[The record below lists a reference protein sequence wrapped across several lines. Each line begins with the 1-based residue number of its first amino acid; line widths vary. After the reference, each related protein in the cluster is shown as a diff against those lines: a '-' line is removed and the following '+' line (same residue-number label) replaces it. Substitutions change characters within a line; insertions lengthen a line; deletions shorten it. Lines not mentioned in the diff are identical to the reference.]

1 MKCRVEKSKISGHI
15 ICPSNKSYTHRA
27 IFIASLSD
35 GKSIIKNILKSSDT
49 IATINACKNF
59 GVELTE
65 SEDKIII
72 KNSISSKVDG
82 CIIDACNSGTTIRI
96 AAAIAVL
103 SHGKTVLS
111 GDDSLKKRPMK
122 PILDALESMG
132 AKCSSAK
139 GKPPISVEGEVKGGE
154 VQVSGS
160 ISSQFISALMIVA
173 PRLANGLVLNIQN
186 ELVSK
191 PYLDM
196 TIATMDK
203 FGINVKTEI
212 PYQKY
217 IIKHQNYKATNFTIP
232 SDFSSLALLLS
243 SAVLLGNELEIELS
257 MGDMPQA
264 DEAIIDILEILG
276 VVVTLE
282 KNIIKIKSPEKL
294 TGGKFDL
301 SDSPDLLP
309 AIAILSLK
317 SAKPIKIFNVKHARY
332 KETDRIAIL
341 ARELVKLGIN
351 VIENDDGLILKP
363 AKKLV
368 SATLC
373 SENDHRLFMAFC
385 IAGMYVGDCSIT
397 DPESVGISYPNFVSE
412 MKKIGGKIFLDE

>member
-1 MKCRVEKSKISGHI
+1 MKCKVKKSKITGHI

-59 GVELTE
+59 GVELVE
-65 SEDKIII
+65 SENKIII
-72 KNSISSKVDG
+72 KNSIDSKVEG

-111 GDDSLKKRPMK
+111 GDDSLKKRPMQ

-139 GKPPISVEGEVKGGE
+139 GKPPISVEGEIKGGE
-154 VQVSGS
+154 VQISGS
-160 ISSQFISALMIVA
+160 FSSQFISALMIIA
-173 PRLANGLVLNIQN
+173 PRLDNGLVLNIQN

-203 FGINVKTEI
+203 FGVSVKTEI

-217 IIKHQNYKATNFTIP
+217 IIKHQ
-232 SDFSSLALLLS
+232 D
-243 SAVLLGNELEIELS
+243 
-257 MGDMPQA
+257 
-264 DEAIIDILEILG
+264 
-276 VVVTLE
+276 
-282 KNIIKIKSPEKL
+282 
-294 TGGKFDL
+294 
-301 SDSPDLLP
+301 
-309 AIAILSLK
+309 
-317 SAKPIKIFNVKHARY
+317 
-332 KETDRIAIL
+332 
-341 ARELVKLGIN
+341 
-351 VIENDDGLILKP
+351 
-363 AKKLV
+363 
-368 SATLC
+368 
-373 SENDHRLFMAFC
+373 
-385 IAGMYVGDCSIT
+385 
-397 DPESVGISYPNFVSE
+397 
-412 MKKIGGKIFLDE
+412 